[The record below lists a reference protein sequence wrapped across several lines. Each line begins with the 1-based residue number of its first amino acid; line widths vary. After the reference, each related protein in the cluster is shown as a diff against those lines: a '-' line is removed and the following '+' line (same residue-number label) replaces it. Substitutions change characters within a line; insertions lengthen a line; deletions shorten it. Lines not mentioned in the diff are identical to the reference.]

1 MASKTFELRG
11 VSLRRQATHHQRYRG
26 RVYASQIFFAKD
38 RYSLYVLRYFFNGP
52 SLCSGNRSNAARMF
66 TARQAATKICAA
78 NCANGSFAQFAAK
91 ESSQK
96 SKKPAISSTKWSNFA
111 KPKQTRAKARAATL
125 SPRKLVPV
133 QTRAS
138 CAGAKSAVVPDK
150 GKEPE

>member
-1 MASKTFELRG
+1 MCLALTLILGIKGKQDFRAQG
-11 VSLRRQATHHQRYRG
+11 CFMRQQATHHQRYRG

-96 SKKPAISSTKWSNFA
+96 SKKPAISSKMVKFSRSQ
-111 KPKQTRAKARAATL
+111 QTRAKARDYEL
-125 SPRKLVPV
+125 GNMFRH
-133 QTRAS
+133 TRS
-138 CAGAKSAVVPDK
+138 RGL
-150 GKEPE
+150 